1 MDAFDAPFHVNLALN
16 HHKLDA
22 TKLACGSPFIGV
34 NTAILD
40 SDLYANCY
48 TVYNYNNY
56 SYCNDNSVYHILTV
70 ML

>member
-1 MDAFDAPFHVNLALN
+1 MHVHAPFHVNLALN
-16 HHKLDA
+16 HHNLDA
-22 TKLACGSPFIGV
+22 TKLACGSSFIGV

-56 SYCNDNSVYHILTV
+56 NDNSHNNHVIIMIL
-70 ML
+70 LYI